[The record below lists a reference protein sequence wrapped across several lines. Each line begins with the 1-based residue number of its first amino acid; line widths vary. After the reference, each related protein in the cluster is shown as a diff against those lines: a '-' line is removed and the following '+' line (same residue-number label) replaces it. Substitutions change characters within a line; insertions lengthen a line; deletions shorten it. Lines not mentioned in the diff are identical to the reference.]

1 MKHRYL
7 FVPVLACAITALAA
21 SGLSLPPDG
30 GKVPIST
37 SSEEARSEFLKGRT
51 FADNLQLTN
60 SLEHFDRAVEL
71 DPNFA
76 TAYLNRANASGTAK
90 EFFDYLHK
98 AVEHASSASEGERL
112 LILAADA
119 ATSGNTARQKEYL
132 EKAVA
137 AYPGDER
144 VHVTLGNFYFA
155 QQDYRGAIDQF
166 RRSIDLAPEFAGA
179 YNILGYAY
187 RQVENYTEAE
197 KVFKKYTE
205 LIPND
210 PNPHDSY
217 AELLLKIGKF
227 DESITNYQKALA
239 VDPNFVASYSGL
251 AMNYMQ
257 KGMAEKADE
266 AFDQLTMKAR
276 NNGERRLALFGKMVL
291 AADAGK
297 FERALE
303 VLDKE
308 YALSEEDHDP
318 SQMATD
324 LAFRGNI
331 LVEMGK
337 FDDARASYAKSLEI
351 IDASGLSQKVKDN
364 AHLVQ
369 HFNLVGVYVGKND
382 LKSAKAEAEQYRK
395 GAVAKNN
402 LNQIRFAHELAGVI
416 ALAEKN
422 YTNAIA
428 ELKQANLQNPQNL
441 YRLGVAYA
449 GKGEKAK
456 AKEYYGKAAHFNGLP
471 GLNYAFIRTKSLK
484 MVDSIS

>member
-1 MKHRYL
+1 
-7 FVPVLACAITALAA
+7 
-21 SGLSLPPDG
+21 
-30 GKVPIST
+30 
-37 SSEEARSEFLKGRT
+37 
-51 FADNLQLTN
+51 
-60 SLEHFDRAVEL
+60 
-71 DPNFA
+71 
-76 TAYLNRANASGTAK
+76 
-90 EFFDYLHK
+90 
-98 AVEHASSASEGERL
+98 
-112 LILAADA
+112 
-119 ATSGNTARQKEYL
+119 
-132 EKAVA
+132 
-137 AYPGDER
+137 
-144 VHVTLGNFYFA
+144 
-155 QQDYRGAIDQF
+155 
-166 RRSIDLAPEFAGA
+166 
-179 YNILGYAY
+179 
-187 RQVENYTEAE
+187 VENYTEAE
-197 KVFKKYTE
+197 KVFRKYTQ

-257 KGMAEKADE
+257 KGMVEKADE
-266 AFDQLTMKAR
+266 ALDQLTMKAR
-276 NNGERRLALFGKMVL
+276 NNGERRLALFGKIVL

-324 LAFRGNI
+324 LVFRGNI

-337 FDDARASYAKSLEI
+337 FDDAGASYAKSLEL

-369 HFNLVGVYVGKND
+369 HFNLVAVYVGKND
-382 LKSAKAEAEQYRK
+382 LKSAKAEAEQFRK
-395 GAVAKNN
+395 GAVANN
-402 LNQIRFAHELAGVI
+402 NPNQLRGAHELAGVI
-416 ALAEKN
+416 ALAEKK

-449 GKGEKAK
+449 GKAEKAK

-471 GLNYAFIRTKSLK
+471 GLNYAFVRAKSLK